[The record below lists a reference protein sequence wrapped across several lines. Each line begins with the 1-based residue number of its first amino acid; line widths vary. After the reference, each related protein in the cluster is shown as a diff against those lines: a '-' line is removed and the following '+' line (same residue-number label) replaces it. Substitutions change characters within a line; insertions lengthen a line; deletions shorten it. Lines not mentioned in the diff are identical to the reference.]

1 MDLVKYKDVYVRA
14 GLNVDKQMVS
24 ECLVNYADFDELDG
38 AVVMDWGMN
47 IGGFGKMMAAHPI
60 KHYIGVEPHP
70 ENFEVAAKNLGE
82 YGNFT
87 LVNAAVTTALVDT
100 IDLCL
105 TKSKQNLCSG
115 ATNIKSNSARGMRT
129 VVIPV
134 KTVNPTELI
143 TTFQPTHLKCDIEG
157 EEYRIFGDMDWRIP
171 DCIKQLALEFH
182 WQDKVL
188 TYDFYRKKLMDQGFK
203 PVHEGLKYV
212 KGKTEMEF
220 LGEKVSYRNIW
231 GLDGVYKR

>member
-24 ECLVNYADFDELDG
+24 DCLVNYADFDELDG

-70 ENFEVAAKNLGE
+70 ENFEVAVKNLSD
-82 YGNFT
+82 NQKFV
-87 LVNAAVTTALVDT
+87 LVNAAVTTAPLDT

-129 VVIPV
+129 IVIPV
-134 KTVNPTELI
+134 KTVNAIDLI
-143 TTFQPTHLKCDIEG
+143 KQYQPTHLKCDVEG
-157 EEYRIFGDMDWRIP
+157 EEYRIFNDIDWQIP
-171 DCIKQLALEFH
+171 SCIKQMALELH

-188 TYDFYRKKLMDQGFK
+188 AYDGIRENFIKQGFNL
-203 PVHEGLKYV
+203 VYENINYV
-212 KGKTEMEF
+212 KGDKEATIA
-220 LGEKVSYRNIW
+220 GQTIKYRNIW
-231 GLDGVYKR
+231 GIDILCKR